1 MNLAQLQEKNAYAVK
16 NSEGTSYVG
25 LTVALGTIALAI
37 FMVAVALKDLVAAY
51 LNKRED

>member
-1 MNLAQLQEKNAYAVK
+1 MILEDLKARNDQALSLSRTTPY
-16 NSEGTSYVG
+16 GGMTI
-25 LTVALGTIALAI
+25 ALGTIALAI